1 MVVFLVRSRL
11 FTFPTTCAIPYI
23 NFPFLNIYGRIESS
37 MDFNGIECPESD
49 FRKKN
54 NKNNI
59 NPEGRK

>member
-37 MDFNGIECPESD
+37 MDFNGIECPES
-49 FRKKN
+49 KK
-54 NKNNI
+54 
-59 NPEGRK
+59 